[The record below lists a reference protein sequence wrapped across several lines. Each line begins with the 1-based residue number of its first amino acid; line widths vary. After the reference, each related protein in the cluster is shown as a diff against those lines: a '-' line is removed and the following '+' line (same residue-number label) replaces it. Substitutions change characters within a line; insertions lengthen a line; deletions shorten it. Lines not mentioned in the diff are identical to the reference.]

1 MRNSE
6 SGNRAAFRRTN
17 TLLAAESQPIRL
29 SEVISAFS
37 YALDLTEGQPEG
49 HAVKSCL
56 LGMRLAQEIGMA
68 ADQRSALFYA
78 LLLKDAGCSSN
89 AARVCSLFQADDRVV
104 KRDLKTTDWTRLSQ
118 SYLYVARNVA
128 PEGSPIARAFQIVA
142 IGLQGPNTAK
152 QLVETR
158 CDRGA
163 QIARMLDLPEETAEA
178 IRTLDEHWDGRGHPS
193 GLKGDAI
200 PLLGRIVGLAQTVEV
215 FFTAYGVEPACEM
228 AVERR
233 GKWFD
238 PDLVDALESIRRDRC
253 FWERLSGEELEAQ
266 LAAFEPQEQV
276 LTANEDRLDRVAEA
290 FARVI
295 DAKSP
300 WTYRHSEGVAEIAV
314 GIGEILGFGP
324 RELRDLRRAALIHDV
339 GKLGISNLILDSPG
353 QLTEE
358 QRAEIRRHPELTQRI
373 LARVACFRDLADWAS
388 AHHERLD
395 GRGYHRGLTARDLTV
410 GARVLVV
417 ADICEALSAERP
429 YRGALPPEKVLEIMG
444 RDAGTGIC
452 PECFAALETYLQIDR
467 RSPAESLAPLCR
479 T

>member
-1 MRNSE
+1 MRNRECGGRIVSWRA
-6 SGNRAAFRRTN
+6 SGPHAE
-17 TLLAAESQPIRL
+17 ESQPIRL

-56 LGMRLAQEIGMA
+56 LGMRLAEEIGLPA
-68 ADQRSALFYA
+68 EQRSALFYA

-89 AARVCSLFQADDRVV
+89 AARVCSLFQADDRTV

-118 SYLYVARNVA
+118 SYLYLARNVA
-128 PEGSPIARAFQIVA
+128 PEGSPIARALQFVA
-142 IGLQGPNTAK
+142 VGLQGPTASK

-178 IRTLDEHWDGRGHPS
+178 IRTLDEHWDGRGQPM
-193 GLKGDAI
+193 GLNGDAI

-215 FFTAYGVEPACEM
+215 FFTAYGVESACAM
-228 AVERR
+228 AAERR

-238 PDLVDALESIRRDRC
+238 PGLVDALMAIRRDRP
-253 FWERLSGEELEAQ
+253 FWAGLSGEGLDAQ
-266 LAAFEPQEQV
+266 LAAFEPQERV
-276 LTANEDRLDRVAEA
+276 LTANEERLDRVAEA

-353 QLTEE
+353 ALTVE

-395 GRGYHRGLTARDLTV
+395 GRGYHRGLTANELTV
-410 GARVLVV
+410 GARILVV

-429 YRGALPPEKVLEIMG
+429 YRDALPPEKVLEIMA

-452 PECFAALETYLQIDR
+452 PECFEALESYLQTLNGLPAATLAAPCR
-467 RSPAESLAPLCR
+467 R
-479 T
+479 